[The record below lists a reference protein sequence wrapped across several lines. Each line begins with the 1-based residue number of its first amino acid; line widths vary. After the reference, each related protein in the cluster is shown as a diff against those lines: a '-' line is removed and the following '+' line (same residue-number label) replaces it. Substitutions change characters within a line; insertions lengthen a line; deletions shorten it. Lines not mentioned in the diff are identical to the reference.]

1 MTSNVYTK
9 NEILQ
14 NLASRG
20 HDINAFE
27 LDDLIQKW
35 QIEAIFEDEQGCE
48 FFDKQI
54 IDVIL
59 KGFEPA
65 GYKQQLEMQ
74 KALSAID
81 GSSQDMNINMNMS
94 QSYTEVQTYNPLQNS
109 QEIQFD
115 SNVFD
120 NETNNLLNNIS
131 LSENTNNNY
140 DEINIIEE
148 QNKDITNTNLSTPE
162 EKRKMGILEG
172 AMLAS
177 GQEYEIPK
185 QHQEPQ
191 LEKTASVNPEIVDEE
206 DFDDMS
212 LLSESFEAQEKFRE
226 YVVSEL
232 SKKNMDLT
240 PATNEFKLDISEKT
254 LDMIAK
260 SMAKKIAHHV
270 SQICSADAKT
280 SAKLANIQEKNERLE
295 KKLKELEEQNKK
307 LRLLLVE
314 SNRNLNSYK
323 PSILGLYKKV
333 TPGKQ

>member
-20 HDINAFE
+20 HDVDAFE
-27 LDDLIQKW
+27 LDNLIKKW

-48 FFDKQI
+48 FYDKQI
-54 IDVIL
+54 VDIIL
-59 KGFEPA
+59 KGYEPV
-65 GYKQQLEMQ
+65 GYEQQLEMQ
-74 KALSAID
+74 EALSSLDESNQNFNDTNTI
-81 GSSQDMNINMNMS
+81 
-94 QSYTEVQTYNPLQNS
+94 QSYSEIQTYNPLQNS
-109 QEIQFD
+109 QQIQFD
-115 SNVFD
+115 NNIFD

-131 LSENTNNNY
+131 LSENSNNDLNEIDVIENANNNNVIS
-140 DEINIIEE
+140 DMPI
-148 QNKDITNTNLSTPE
+148 PE
-162 EKRKMGILEG
+162 EKERKMGILEG
-172 AMLAS
+172 AILAS
-177 GQEYEIPK
+177 GQEYEVPV
-185 QHQEPQ
+185 QHQEQ
-191 LEKTASVNPEIVDEE
+191 QVEQANSVKPEMVDEE

-240 PATNEFKLDISEKT
+240 PTTNEFKLDISEKT

-270 SQICSADAKT
+270 SQICSADAKA
-280 SAKLANIQEKNERLE
+280 SAKLATIQEKNERLE

-323 PSILGLYKKV
+323 PSILGLYKKI
-333 TPGKQ
+333 TPGK